1 MLSRP
6 KRRYLRSNA
15 VRSCSILFPSAS
27 LPCDAL
33 NISEGG
39 ARLKLLAE
47 GASLPSLF
55 LLFFSASEPIRNCR
69 LVWRQGSCIGIQFLD

>member
-6 KRRYLRSNA
+6 KRKYLRSNA
-15 VRSCSILFPSAS
+15 VRSCSILFSSVS
-27 LPCDAL
+27 LPCDVL

-47 GASLPSLF
+47 GEPLPSLF
-55 LLFFSASEPIRNCR
+55 LLFLSASEPIRNCR
-69 LVWRQGSCIGIQFLD
+69 LVWRQGASIGIQFLA

>member
-6 KRRYLRSNA
+6 KHRYLRSNA
-15 VRSCSILFPSAS
+15 TRTCSVLFSAIS
-27 LPCDAL
+27 LPCNVV

-39 ARLKLLAE
+39 ARLTFPLE
-47 GASLPSLF
+47 GEALPVFF

-69 LVWRQGSCIGIQFLD
+69 LVWREGSSIGIRFLD